1 MVMPS
6 LGTSAGQHPDR
17 SCLDRVLAAL
27 GLVLAAPVLA
37 VSAIAI
43 RLTSRGPA
51 LFRQARVGLGGEPF
65 DVLKL
70 RTMRVASSPEHDAAH
85 RAMCEQEI
93 RHPHL
98 PAGTSDG
105 LYKLEDDPRVTPV
118 GRVLRRLSID
128 ELPQL
133 VNVLRGEMAI
143 VGPRPMLPWE
153 FELCSEHHRAR
164 VAVRPGLTG
173 LWQVRGRN
181 RLSMGQMLDVDLEY
195 VQTRSLPGD
204 LGILA
209 RTLAVLVRGDGAR

>member
-1 MVMPS
+1 MPR
-6 LGTSAGQHPDR
+6 LGISPRQHPDR
-17 SCLDRVLAAL
+17 SPFDRVLAGF
-27 GLVLAAPVLA
+27 GLLLAAPVLV

-51 LFRQARVGLGGEPF
+51 IFRQARVGQAGEPF

-70 RTMRVASSPEHDAAH
+70 RTMRVASSPDHDAAH

-105 LYKLEDDPRVTPV
+105 LYKLEDDPRVTRV
-118 GRVLRRLSID
+118 GRVLRRMSID

-133 VNVLRGEMAI
+133 VNVLRGDMAI

-164 VAVRPGLTG
+164 VAVKPGLTG

-181 RLSMGQMLDVDLEY
+181 RLSMGQMLDLDLEY
-195 VQTRSLPGD
+195 VRTRSLPVD
-204 LGILA
+204 LGIVA
-209 RTLAVLVRGDGAR
+209 RTLVVLLRGDGAR